1 MNSRKPY
8 FSFYRQLAI
17 LLKAGFTL
25 LRSLDLL
32 TRSAATRGI
41 APVVRRLIER
51 IERGSSFWEALGQD
65 PGHFPELEVQLV
77 RAGEESG
84 QLPDVLQR
92 LAAAGMQELA
102 FRGRLKAAAA
112 YPCLIAAASIGMVVF
127 LSAVVLP
134 VFVDSFRQ
142 QHLPLPAVARV
153 VLAAGD
159 AVTQHGLVLA
169 LVVVAV
175 GLLIRLVVAVP
186 KVRHAW
192 DGLKLR
198 STWFGPLTK
207 EYVVVRTCGTLAM
220 LLESGVN
227 LLRALE
233 LVRDGAVNRVVAR
246 TLNEMREE
254 VTAGRDLTAPLRGRA
269 ILPAMVV
276 DLIATGEAAG
286 CLPESL
292 QHASEIYQEELNHKL
307 QLLENLTE
315 PALLLAAGLV
325 VMVVV
330 FSVFLTYIHL
340 VHVMAAGGS

>member
-1 MNSRKPY
+1 MSSRKPY

-17 LLKAGFTL
+17 LLHAGFTL

-84 QLPDVLQR
+84 KLPDVLQR
-92 LAAAGMQELA
+92 LATAGMQELA

-112 YPCLIAAASIGMVVF
+112 YPCLIAAASVGMVVF
-127 LSAVVLP
+127 LSEVVLP
-134 VFVDSFRQ
+134 VFVDSFQ
-142 QHLPLPAVARV
+142 QHHLPLPAAARAV
-153 VLAAGD
+153 MAAGD
-159 AVTQHGLVLA
+159 AVTQHGFVLA
-169 LVVVAV
+169 LVAVGV
-175 GLLIRLVVAVP
+175 GLLIRFVFAAP

-198 STWFGPLTK
+198 STLFGPLTK

-233 LVRDGAVNRVVAR
+233 LVRDGATNRAVSAA
-246 TLNEMREE
+246 LNEMREE
-254 VTAGRDLTAPLRGRA
+254 VTAGRGLTAPLRGRA
-269 ILPAMVV
+269 VLPAMVV
-276 DLIATGEAAG
+276 DMIATGEAAG
-286 CLPESL
+286 SLPESL

-315 PALLLAAGLV
+315 PALLLATGLV

-330 FSVFLTYIHL
+330 FSVFVTYIHL
-340 VHVMAAGGS
+340 VRVMAGGA